1 MAMPKRLRDQM
12 RKEGTTLEDIAL
24 EVTDKTGT
32 FGLNEQIANGEHLDD
47 PEVEELPSRDDF
59 IEGDDALTG
68 QDTLHAGGDDTQTGG
83 DGTDTLV
90 GGTGDDTVPAGDAP
104 DARPAP
110 ETAYI
115 NPFDVDFE
123 DDPADPAP
131 TPQTQPDMRQPTP
144 HPRVQQVQMP
154 APNPQAG
161 QRFQFTEAEIT
172 ALGGTAQAEI
182 MQGILSRFVQPEQE
196 QMRADLRNSQ
206 LTLFRQGIASAVPQ
220 YRDIITSR
228 SWKKYLDSYSPLAG
242 STVKDALLSADA
254 RLDQRAVLGI
264 FEDFRAKHAP
274 KSDVVENKRGGTPR
288 PKPADLATPGKS
300 ATSNGGVKPGKR
312 FKYKESDIKKFDD
325 ERRRKKIDAVQY
337 QDRVADYEK
346 ALIEGNV
353 ELGA

>member
-12 RKEGTTLEDIAL
+12 RQEGTTLEDIAL

-32 FGLNEQIANGEHLDD
+32 FGLNEQIANGEYLDD
-47 PEVEELPSRDDF
+47 PEVDELPSRDDF
-59 IEGDDALTG
+59 IDGDDT
-68 QDTLHAGGDDTQTGG
+68 QTGGDDTQTGGGDTQTGG
-83 DGTDTLV
+83 DGTDTLA
-90 GGTGDDTVPAGDAP
+90 GGAGDDTLPAGDAP
-104 DARPAP
+104 DTRPAP
-110 ETAYI
+110 ETVYV

-123 DDPADPAP
+123 DDPAPTPQVQPAP
-131 TPQTQPDMRQPTP
+131 TPQVQPAPQP
-144 HPRVQQVQMP
+144 RAQQAHTP

-161 QRFQFTEAEIT
+161 NRFQFTEAEIA

-220 YRDIITSR
+220 YREIISSR
-228 SWKKYLDSYSPLAG
+228 SWQRYLESYSPLAG

-274 KSDVVENKRGGTPR
+274 KSDVVENKRGGTSR

-325 ERRRKKIDAVQY
+325 QRRRKKIDAVQY